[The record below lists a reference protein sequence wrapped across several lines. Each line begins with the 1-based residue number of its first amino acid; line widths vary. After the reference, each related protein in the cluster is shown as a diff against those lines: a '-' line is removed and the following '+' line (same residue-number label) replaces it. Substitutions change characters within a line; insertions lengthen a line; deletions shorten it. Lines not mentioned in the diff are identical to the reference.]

1 MLIILILQVEFNT
14 HDNHVMVFEMSRSRP
29 KTCFTW
35 GGTHYKT
42 FDNRIYSFDS
52 DCSYTLLRDTQDG
65 ICTIVASNGPGC
77 RIGSSRHCSK
87 IVKLFVHDKQYILT
101 SDDTGMPMFSND
113 KRSLPIP
120 IYLPGLRVDK
130 SAHFILVS
138 LDSLGVKLKWDGALL
153 LQIEASESM
162 WNKTAGLCGTM
173 NDDPND
179 EFSMKSG
186 SHAGTILAMAS
197 SWRVRDFEGNGSEN
211 YVCSLYFVNVKLI
224 IYLNLF

>member
-1 MLIILILQVEFNT
+1 
-14 HDNHVMVFEMSRSRP
+14 MVFEMSRSRP

-42 FDNRIYSFDS
+42 FDDRIYSFDS
-52 DCSYTLLRDTQDG
+52 DCSYTLLQDTQDG
-65 ICTIVASNGPGC
+65 ICTIVISNGPGC
-77 RIGSSRHCSK
+77 RTGSDRYCSK
-87 IVKLFVHDKQYILT
+87 IVKLFVHDKKYILT
-101 SDDTGMPMFSND
+101 SDDAGMPIFSNG

-179 EFSMKSG
+179 EFLMKSESYAG
-186 SHAGTILAMAS
+186 SISAFAS
-197 SWRVRDFEGNGSEN
+197 SWRDQSFEGNDN
-211 YVCSLYFVNVKLI
+211 YICSLHFVNAKLFLF
-224 IYLNLF
+224 IYIKNSCL